1 MTTNHSTNDF
11 SLVSERI
18 IKYKESDAKKEI
30 KTSICSFSSVCGK
43 KIKDTDEIP
52 QIEKVGLEIGK
63 QIMQAR
69 LDKQLKQS
77 DLAKQLN
84 VTSDFIRD
92 YENGSAPL
100 NKAILNNIAKKLGI
114 KILY

>member
-1 MTTNHSTNDF
+1 MDHFTP
-11 SLVSERI
+11 VSERI
-18 IKYKESDAKKEI
+18 IKYKVSEEKKEI
-30 KTSICSFSSVCGK
+30 KPSTSSISSVSGK

-52 QIEKVGLEIGK
+52 QVEKVGLEIGK

-69 LDKQLKQS
+69 LDKKLKQS

-100 NKAILNNIAKKLGI
+100 NKAILNNIGKKLGI
-114 KILY
+114 KILV

>member
-1 MTTNHSTNDF
+1 MNNF
-11 SLVSERI
+11 SPISERI
-18 IKYKESDAKKEI
+18 IKYKVLEDKKEI
-30 KTSICSFSSVCGK
+30 KLSNSSISSVSGK

-52 QIEKVGLEIGK
+52 QVEKVGLEIGK

-69 LDKQLKQS
+69 LDKKIKQS

-92 YENGSAPL
+92 YENGLAPL
-100 NKAILNNIAKKLGI
+100 NKIILNNIAKKLGI